1 MASWM
6 LGHPEVRVR
15 VEGHTDNVGS
25 TARNQVLSLE
35 RAEAVRSFLNTRGV
49 DSSRVAVLG
58 LGDTMPVTD
67 NNTEEGRSSNRRVE
81 VVIEL

>member
-1 MASWM
+1 M
-6 LGHPEVRVR
+6 G
-15 VEGHTDNVGS
+15 
-25 TARNQVLSLE
+25 
-35 RAEAVRSFLNTRGV
+35 RAEAVRSSLNTRGA

-67 NNTEEGRSSNRRVE
+67 NNTEDGRASNRRVE